1 MKTMTGE
8 NILLRTLC
16 CAVLCVIINFSVS
29 AVTPVQSG
37 DIQVVSLSNG
47 IPLYVKKNT
56 ANRKLALAVIVKGG
70 TGYLTKD
77 TSGLENALF
86 SMMTYGSKEYSYDKL
101 QQLAYQMNFSLSP
114 SSTREGS
121 VLGMSCIDYYFDK
134 VLPVFTDAFLNP
146 SFNEDQYKILM
157 TNYKQGMQQL
167 TTDPESM
174 LSYTLTQT
182 VFNGHPYEVSYAVKP
197 YSIDNITI
205 DNMKKLHDKDMDA
218 RRIMIVAVGNF
229 DAAELAKQLNKTFG
243 KIKQQTYELKSQVIP
258 PLKVGGEPVVITSDA
273 AAGTGYLEKVYAGPS
288 IDSDDM
294 VASAIAAT
302 MYSQILFN
310 VVREKY
316 GACYTPSCSISPMK
330 AGMADVYIFKASNL
344 SNIVEYEKEAQDVFA
359 SGKIIDGKNDDGS
372 FKFTPAAD
380 RLEGFKNQYINS
392 FYDASVTNGDVA
404 GRIAISLLEF
414 GDPYKYDEKV
424 ASINNVTAD
433 DVESAFKKYWVDNS
447 YQWFAVVGPADKDKI
462 QF

>member
-1 MKTMTGE
+1 MKTKSWK
-8 NILLRTLC
+8 NILLRAVC
-16 CAVLCVIINFSVS
+16 CSVLCVIINFSVS
-29 AVTPVQSG
+29 AVTPEQSG
-37 DIQVVSLSNG
+37 DIQIVSLANG

-70 TGYLTKD
+70 TDYLTKD

-86 SMMTYGSKEYSYDKL
+86 SMMTYGSKKYSYDEL
-101 QQLAYQMNFSLSP
+101 QQLAYQMNFSISP

-134 VLPVFTDAFLNP
+134 VLPVFADAFLNP
-146 SFNEDQYKILM
+146 SFNEEQYKILM
-157 TNYKQGMQQL
+157 TNYRQGLQQL

-182 VFNGHPYEVSYAVKP
+182 VFKGHPYEVSSAVKP

-205 DNMKKLHDKDMDA
+205 GNMKNLHNKDMDA

-229 DAAELAKQLNKTFG
+229 DAEVLAKKLNKTFG
-243 KIKQQTYELKSQVIP
+243 KIKQQTYELKSQTIT
-258 PLKVGGEPVVITSDA
+258 PLKIGGEPVVITSDA

-288 IDSDDM
+288 IDSDDI

-302 MYSQILFN
+302 MYSQVLFN

-344 SNIVEYEKEAQDVFA
+344 ASIVEYEKEAQDVFA
-359 SGKIIDGKNDDGS
+359 SGKVIDGKNDDGS
-372 FKFTPAAD
+372 FEFASIAD

-414 GDPYKYDEKV
+414 GDPYKYDEKI
-424 ASINNVTAD
+424 AEISSVTAAG
-433 DVESAFKKYWVDNS
+433 VESAFKKYWVDNP
-447 YQWFAVVGPADKDKI
+447 YQWFAVVGPADKDAI
-462 QF
+462 RF